1 MKIILRAILIEI
13 LVNVISIICI
23 YYLWNWLMPE
33 LIMAKKISLL
43 QAWGIRTL
51 VQFCVWFR
59 PIKKDEV
66 SNF

>member
-13 LVNVISIICI
+13 LVNVISIVCI

-33 LIMAKKISLL
+33 IIMAKKIGLL

-59 PIKKDEV
+59 SPDKK
-66 SNF
+66 